1 MKDKLYLHLSDVE
14 AKNRFKKEI
23 RASLSD
29 KWRKFDNFI
38 HNLKRK

>member
-1 MKDKLYLHLSDVE
+1 MKDKLFLHLNDDE
-14 AKNRFKKEI
+14 AKKRFKQEI